1 MSAKFDFKTLETGFA
16 ADWPVRV
23 KVPQDGGKI
32 EIQTFEARFVTKT
45 KDEFAAL
52 IAEAT
57 EKDDENLLLRTV
69 FVGLGKS
76 EMEEFTTEL
85 RDLMIGTQ
93 SVREA
98 LTAAYREF
106 SGGIEA
112 KN

>member
-16 ADWPVRV
+16 ADWPVKV

-32 EIQTFEARFVTKT
+32 EIQTFEARFVSKT
-45 KDEFAAL
+45 KEEFDAL

-57 EKDDENLLLRTV
+57 EKNDENLLLRTV

-76 EMEEFTTEL
+76 ETDKFTPEL
-85 RDLMIGTQ
+85 RDLMIATQ
-93 SVREA
+93 PVREA
-98 LTAAYREF
+98 LTTAYREF
-106 SGGIEA
+106 AGGIEA